1 MEIKQCAV
9 AMVQELAEIG
19 RRTFAE
25 TFLADNTAE
34 DMKKFLTETYDP
46 KRLTAELQDP
56 DSITFLAYEGDTVLG
71 YLKLNR
77 GAAQTEEGF
86 ANSLEIQ
93 RIYVAK
99 EAKGQGVGSHFM
111 DLAEMQAKKW
121 NLSYLWLGVWEHN
134 PKAIRFYENK
144 GFSKFSEHVFVVGDD
159 RQTDWLMRKDL
170 VK

>member
-1 MEIKQCAV
+1 MEIKQCTV

-34 DMKKFLTETYDP
+34 DMEKFLTETYDP

-56 DSITFLAYEGDTVLG
+56 DSITFIAYEGDTVLG

-77 GAAQTEEGF
+77 GSAQTEKGYD
-86 ANSLEIQ
+86 NSLEIQ

-99 EAKGQGVGSHFM
+99 EAKGQGVGSRFM
-111 DLAEMQAKKW
+111 EIAEAQAKEW
-121 NLSYLWLGVWEHN
+121 NLSYIWLGVWEHN
-134 PKAIRFYENK
+134 PKAIHFYENK
-144 GFSKFSEHVFVVGDD
+144 GFTKFSEHVFVVGDD
-159 RQTDWLMRKDL
+159 RQTDWLMRKEL
-170 VK
+170 EK